1 MLKCV
6 MYFSEYILK
15 YIISKVKKKK
25 CLSPSPW
32 IFLSHRCLEVLGT
45 KVTGMVRAEHG
56 GARQKV
62 KDPANTGGGGRAGCM
77 LLLPPGCCSDPA
89 DGSWHWRSVCGS
101 SLHFLSHH
109 PSNEEEHF
117 LRLTGAQ
124 VRCFLAL
131 STLGIQD
138 AGLLLPRWRWAWVS
152 RVDVFWVFTVHSWRR
167 RSKPVSA
174 LGLSLILLPSINRNP
189 IV

>member
-25 CLSPSPW
+25 SLSPSPW

-45 KVTGMVRAEHG
+45 KVTGMVRAEHSG
-56 GARQKV
+56 VRQKV
-62 KDPANTGGGGRAGCM
+62 KDPANTGRGCT
-77 LLLPPGCCSDPA
+77 LLLPPGCCSDTA
-89 DGSWHWRSVCGS
+89 DGSWHWRNVCGS

-124 VRCFLAL
+124 VRCFLVL
-131 STLGIQD
+131 PLEFRMQVFYSH
-138 AGLLLPRWRWAWVS
+138 AGAGVEWAGWKCSECSQFIHGGGGGASLFLLPP
-152 RVDVFWVFTVHSWRR
+152 TQH
-167 RSKPVSA
+167 
-174 LGLSLILLPSINRNP
+174 
-189 IV
+189 

>member
-25 CLSPSPW
+25 SLSPSPW

-45 KVTGMVRAEHG
+45 KVTGMVRAEHSG
-56 GARQKV
+56 VRQKV
-62 KDPANTGGGGRAGCM
+62 KDPANTGGGCT
-77 LLLPPGCCSDPA
+77 LLLPPGCCSDTA
-89 DGSWHWRSVCGS
+89 DGSWHWRNVCGS

-124 VRCFLAL
+124 VRCFLVL
-131 STLGIQD
+131 PLEFRMQVFYSH
-138 AGLLLPRWRWAWVS
+138 AGAGVEWAGWKCSECSQFIHGGGGGASLFLLPP
-152 RVDVFWVFTVHSWRR
+152 TQH
-167 RSKPVSA
+167 
-174 LGLSLILLPSINRNP
+174 
-189 IV
+189 

>member
-25 CLSPSPW
+25 SLSPSPW

-45 KVTGMVRAEHG
+45 KVTGMVRAEHSG
-56 GARQKV
+56 VRQKV
-62 KDPANTGGGGRAGCM
+62 KDPANTWGGCT
-77 LLLPPGCCSDPA
+77 LLLPPGCCSDTA
-89 DGSWHWRSVCGS
+89 DGSWHWRNVCGS
-101 SLHFLSHH
+101 SLHFLSYH

-124 VRCFLAL
+124 VRCFLVL
-131 STLGIQD
+131 PLEFRMQVFYSH
-138 AGLLLPRWRWAWVS
+138 AGAGVEWAGWKCSECSQFIHGGGGGASLFLLPP
-152 RVDVFWVFTVHSWRR
+152 TQH
-167 RSKPVSA
+167 
-174 LGLSLILLPSINRNP
+174 
-189 IV
+189 

>member
-1 MLKCV
+1 
-6 MYFSEYILK
+6 
-15 YIISKVKKKK
+15 
-25 CLSPSPW
+25 
-32 IFLSHRCLEVLGT
+32 
-45 KVTGMVRAEHG
+45 
-56 GARQKV
+56 
-62 KDPANTGGGGRAGCM
+62 M

-138 AGLLLPRWRWAWVS
+138 AGLLLPRWRWA
-152 RVDVFWVFTVHSWRR
+152 
-167 RSKPVSA
+167 
-174 LGLSLILLPSINRNP
+174 
-189 IV
+189 

>member
-25 CLSPSPW
+25 MLIAITMNISFTQMPG
-32 IFLSHRCLEVLGT
+32 VLGT

-138 AGLLLPRWRWAWVS
+138 AGLLLPRWRWA
-152 RVDVFWVFTVHSWRR
+152 
-167 RSKPVSA
+167 
-174 LGLSLILLPSINRNP
+174 
-189 IV
+189 

>member
-25 CLSPSPW
+25 SLSPSPW

-45 KVTGMVRAEHG
+45 KVTGMVRAEHSG
-56 GARQKV
+56 VRQKV
-62 KDPANTGGGGRAGCM
+62 KDPANTGGGGCT
-77 LLLPPGCCSDPA
+77 LLLPPGCCSDTA
-89 DGSWHWRSVCGS
+89 DGSWHWRNVCGS

-124 VRCFLAL
+124 VRCFLVL
-131 STLGIQD
+131 PLEFRMQVFYSH
-138 AGLLLPRWRWAWVS
+138 AGAGVEWAGWKCSECSQFIHGGGGGASLFLLPP
-152 RVDVFWVFTVHSWRR
+152 TQH
-167 RSKPVSA
+167 
-174 LGLSLILLPSINRNP
+174 
-189 IV
+189 

>member
-25 CLSPSPW
+25 SLSPSPW

-45 KVTGMVRAEHG
+45 KVTGMVRAEHSG
-56 GARQKV
+56 VRQKV
-62 KDPANTGGGGRAGCM
+62 KDPANTGGGVHTTPASR
-77 LLLPPGCCSDPA
+77 LLLWYCWWELALEKC
-89 DGSWHWRSVCGS
+89 
-101 SLHFLSHH
+101 
-109 PSNEEEHF
+109 
-117 LRLTGAQ
+117 LRLLSPLSLTPSQQRRGTLSETDRSSGQ
-124 VRCFLAL
+124 VLSS

-138 AGLLLPRWRWAWVS
+138 AGLLLPCWCWGWVS
-152 RVDVFWVFTVHSWRR
+152 RMKVFWVFTVHPWRRR

-174 LGLSLILLPSINRNP
+174 SSYPALIATP
-189 IV
+189 

>member
-25 CLSPSPW
+25 SLSPSPW

-45 KVTGMVRAEHG
+45 KVTGMVQAEHSG
-56 GARQKV
+56 VRQKV
-62 KDPANTGGGGRAGCM
+62 KDPANTGGGCT
-77 LLLPPGCCSDPA
+77 LLLPPGCCSDTA
-89 DGSWHWRSVCGS
+89 DGSWHWRNVCGS

-124 VRCFLAL
+124 VRCFLVL
-131 STLGIQD
+131 PLEFRMQVFYSH
-138 AGLLLPRWRWAWVS
+138 AGAGVEWAGWKCSECSQFIHGGGGGASLFLLPP
-152 RVDVFWVFTVHSWRR
+152 TQH
-167 RSKPVSA
+167 
-174 LGLSLILLPSINRNP
+174 
-189 IV
+189 